1 MERRIINPWTWQDAY
16 GFVQGHEVT
25 GGQRVLYCAGQ
36 ASTDADGRPVHAS
49 DMAAQVNQS
58 LDNLETVLRAADLDL
73 SHVVRI
79 GIFTTDVDRFLAS
92 FHIAIE
98 RFTAAGCRPSSTLL
112 GVSRLAFPELLV
124 EIEATAVAGASSYQR
139 TAISGHIAGGGHR

>member
-36 ASTDADGRPVHAS
+36 ASTNDAGHPVHVG
-49 DMAAQVNQS
+49 DMGAQVRQS
-58 LDNLETVLRAADLDL
+58 LDNLETVLQAAGMDL

-98 RFTAAGCRPSSTLL
+98 RFAAVGCRPASTLL

-124 EIEATAVAGASSYQR
+124 EIEATAVTDAPAS
-139 TAISGHIAGGGHR
+139 